1 MNKAKLLSLL
11 GFCRKSGN
19 LKSGSESVV
28 KTIVTGK
35 SKLVILAV
43 DASDN
48 SIKKISDKAKYY
60 DVPLFNVLTV
70 DEISKAIGQNNRVAV
85 SITDSGFASSMLKI
99 ITK

>member
-1 MNKAKLLSLL
+1 MNKAKLMSLL

-28 KTIVTGK
+28 KSIVTNRA
-35 SKLVILAV
+35 KLVLLAV

-48 SIKKISDKAKYY
+48 SSKKITDKATYY
-60 DVPLFNVLTV
+60 GVDLHKVLTV

-85 SITDSGFASSMLKI
+85 SVTDEGFAKSMLKV
-99 ITK
+99 ITE